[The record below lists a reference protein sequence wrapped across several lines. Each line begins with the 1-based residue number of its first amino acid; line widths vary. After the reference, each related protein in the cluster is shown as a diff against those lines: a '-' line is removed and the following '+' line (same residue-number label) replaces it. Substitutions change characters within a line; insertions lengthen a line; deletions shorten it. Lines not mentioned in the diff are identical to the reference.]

1 MRTQLISGGEAGPR
15 VPRCPL
21 KLTEQ
26 AGPNGHESHTVASS
40 WGDLEIHNSGP
51 PYCKADNSSN

>member
-1 MRTQLISGGEAGPR
+1 VRTQWFFCGQALAR

-26 AGPNGHESHTVASS
+26 AGPNGPESLAVASP
-40 WGDLEIHNSGP
+40 WADLGIYTSGP